1 MKAHLIKLFSA
12 PLGLFSAFIIGT
24 SFEISN
30 IAIVTWIWVFFLG
43 LGTKVLIQ
51 GFSAPFMNI
60 STHKQVPGNQISHL
74 DILRTIFLYIG
85 TGLLIGE
92 LLFNGQIG
100 AISIAFLIYG
110 TSIHIGTHYL
120 NMKGWYFNQ

>member
-1 MKAHLIKLFSA
+1 MKTHLIKLIS
-12 PLGLFSAFIIGT
+12 GLFGLLSAFVIGT
-24 SFEISN
+24 PYEISN
-30 IAIVTWIWVFFLG
+30 MVIVAWIWVFFLG

-51 GFSAPFMNI
+51 SFSAPFMNI
-60 STHKQVPGNQISHL
+60 STHKQVPSKQISHL

-92 LLFNGQIG
+92 LIFNGQIG

-110 TSIHIGTHYL
+110 TTIHIGTHYL